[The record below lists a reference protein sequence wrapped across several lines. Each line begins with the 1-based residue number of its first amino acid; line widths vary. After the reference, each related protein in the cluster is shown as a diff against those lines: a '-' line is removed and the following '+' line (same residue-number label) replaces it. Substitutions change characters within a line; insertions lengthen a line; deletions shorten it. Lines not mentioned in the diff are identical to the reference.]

1 MSDQVHSDELPPA
14 YFLSLSL
21 ENVRCFGP
29 EQTLDLTNEEGNPA
43 QWTVLLG
50 DNGTG
55 KTTLLQAIAALEID
69 VEWNSELEDRHRD
82 PFPKGEP
89 FWKKE

>member
-1 MSDQVHSDELPPA
+1 MSDDPSPEDLPPA
-14 YFLSLSL
+14 YFLSLTL

-29 EQTLDLTNEEGNPA
+29 EQTPNLTDDDGTPA

-55 KTTLLQAIAALEID
+55 KTTLLQAGGRGLHAAVGTSVLDFRQSRPIPHA
-69 VEWNSELEDRHRD
+69 RQ
-82 PFPKGEP
+82 
-89 FWKKE
+89 

>member
-1 MSDQVHSDELPPA
+1 MSDDPSPEDLPPG
-14 YFLSLSL
+14 YFLSLTL

-29 EQTLDLTNEEGNPA
+29 EQTLDLTDDDGTPA

-55 KTTLLQAIAALEID
+55 KTTLLQAGGRGLHAVGTSVLDSRQSRPIPHA
-69 VEWNSELEDRHRD
+69 RQ
-82 PFPKGEP
+82 
-89 FWKKE
+89 